1 LLHFELR
8 RVELG
13 QVSKLIVEETDG
25 LGDLSQIIRAH
36 CNLNLDLGSKM
47 LKFVCMV
54 RHLDLLKFGHFIES
68 LLIAFG
74 GLFILFRSLVC
85 VADQLS
91 S

>member
-1 LLHFELR
+1 MLHFELR

-25 LGDLSQIIRAH
+25 LGDLSQIICAH

-47 LKFVCMV
+47 LKFVYIV
-54 RHLDLLKFGHFIES
+54 RHLDLLKFVNFIES

-85 VADQLS
+85 VAN
-91 S
+91 